1 MKKALA
7 LVLALAMMCA
17 LAAPVMAADSDN
29 KTVTNED
36 GQEVW
41 LNGETKK
48 DAALISVV
56 MPTAINF
63 QIATKEDGGVLT
75 LDDSDPGTGGV
86 VSGTGKFTNNSNR
99 SVKLTLSEV
108 GDAAV
113 TPTVGFLSV
122 LDVYLAPASMTRA
135 DVFDAAGPVDYKLS
149 VGSGL
154 TRELGTMGLSGTL
167 EFKIFAKDNETDT
180 TSLDDG
186 KYQLRTVMKVSTVTT

>member
-86 VSGTGKFTNNSNR
+86 VSGTGKFTNTSNR

-122 LDVYLAPASMTRA
+122 LDVYLAPASLTRA
-135 DVFDAAGPVDYKLS
+135 DVFEATDKDYKLS

-154 TRELGTMGLSGTL
+154 NRELGTMGLSGTL

-180 TSLDDG
+180 TSLADG
-186 KYQLRTVMKVSTVTT
+186 KYQLRTVMKVSTVIA

>member
-122 LDVYLAPASMTRA
+122 LDVYLAPASLTRA
-135 DVFDAAGPVDYKLS
+135 DVFDAAGPVDYQLT

-154 TRELGTMGLSGTL
+154 NRELGTMGLSGTL

-180 TSLDDG
+180 TSLADG
-186 KYQLRTVMKVSTVTT
+186 KYQLRTVMKVSTVIA

>member
-122 LDVYLAPASMTRA
+122 LDVYLAPASLTRA
-135 DVFDAAGPVDYKLS
+135 DVFEATDKDYKLS

-186 KYQLRTVMKVSTVTT
+186 KYQLRTVMKVSTVIA

>member
-122 LDVYLAPASMTRA
+122 LDVYLAPASLTRA
-135 DVFDAAGPVDYKLS
+135 DVFDATDKDYKLS

-154 TRELGTMGLSGTL
+154 NRELGTMGLSGTL

-180 TSLDDG
+180 TSLADG
-186 KYQLRTVMKVSTVTT
+186 KYQLRTVMKVSTVIA

>member
-48 DAALISVV
+48 DAALIRVV
-56 MPTAINF
+56 MPTALNF

-122 LDVYLAPASMTRA
+122 LDVYLAPASLTRA
-135 DVFDAAGPVDYKLS
+135 DVFEATDKDYKLS

-154 TRELGTMGLSGTL
+154 NRELGTMGLSGTL

-180 TSLDDG
+180 TSLADG
-186 KYQLRTVMKVSTVTT
+186 KYQLRTVMKVSTVIA

>member
-36 GQEVW
+36 AQEVW

-48 DAALISVV
+48 DAALSSVG

-99 SVKLTLSEV
+99 SV
-108 GDAAV
+108 
-113 TPTVGFLSV
+113 
-122 LDVYLAPASMTRA
+122 
-135 DVFDAAGPVDYKLS
+135 
-149 VGSGL
+149 
-154 TRELGTMGLSGTL
+154 
-167 EFKIFAKDNETDT
+167 
-180 TSLDDG
+180 
-186 KYQLRTVMKVSTVTT
+186 

>member
-122 LDVYLAPASMTRA
+122 LDVYLAPASLTRA
-135 DVFDAAGPVDYKLS
+135 DVFEATDKDYKLS

-154 TRELGTMGLSGTL
+154 NRELGTMGLSGTL

-180 TSLDDG
+180 TSLADG
-186 KYQLRTVMKVSTVTT
+186 KYQLRTVMKVSTVIA

>member
-17 LAAPVMAADSDN
+17 LAAPVMATDSDN

-122 LDVYLAPASMTRA
+122 LDVYLAPASLTRA
-135 DVFDAAGPVDYKLS
+135 DVFEATDKDYKLS

-154 TRELGTMGLSGTL
+154 NRELGTMGLSGTL

-180 TSLDDG
+180 TSLADG
-186 KYQLRTVMKVSTVTT
+186 KYQLRTVMKVSTVIA

>member
-122 LDVYLAPASMTRA
+122 LDVYLAPASLTRA
-135 DVFDAAGPVDYKLS
+135 DVFEATDTDYKLT

-154 TRELGTMGLSGTL
+154 KRELGTMGLSGTL

-180 TSLDDG
+180 TSLADG
-186 KYQLRTVMKVSTVTT
+186 KYQLRTVMKVSTVIA

>member
-113 TPTVGFLSV
+113 TGFLSV
-122 LDVYLAPASMTRA
+122 LDVYLAPASLTRA
-135 DVFDAAGPVDYKLS
+135 DVFDAAGPVDYKLT

-154 TRELGTMGLSGTL
+154 NRELGTMGLSGTL

-180 TSLDDG
+180 TSLADG
-186 KYQLRTVMKVSTVTT
+186 KYQLRTVMKVSTVIA

>member
-75 LDDSDPGTGGV
+75 LDASDPGTGGV

-122 LDVYLAPASMTRA
+122 LDVYLAPASLTRA
-135 DVFDAAGPVDYKLS
+135 DVFEATDKDYKLS

-154 TRELGTMGLSGTL
+154 NRELGTMGLSGTL

-180 TSLDDG
+180 TSLADG
-186 KYQLRTVMKVSTVTT
+186 KYQLRTVMKVSTVIA

>member
-122 LDVYLAPASMTRA
+122 LDVYLAPASLTRA
-135 DVFDAAGPVDYKLS
+135 DVFEATDKDYKLS

-180 TSLDDG
+180 TSLADG
-186 KYQLRTVMKVSTVTT
+186 KYQLRTVMKVSTVIA

>member
-63 QIATKEDGGVLT
+63 QIATQEDGGVLT

-122 LDVYLAPASMTRA
+122 LDVYLAPASLTRA
-135 DVFDAAGPVDYKLS
+135 DVFEATDKDYKLS

-154 TRELGTMGLSGTL
+154 NRELGTMGLSGTL

-180 TSLDDG
+180 TSLADG
-186 KYQLRTVMKVSTVTT
+186 KYQLRTVMKVSTVIA

>member
-17 LAAPVMAADSDN
+17 LAAPVMAADRDN

-122 LDVYLAPASMTRA
+122 LDVYLAPASLTRA
-135 DVFDAAGPVDYKLS
+135 DVFDAAGPVDYKLT

-154 TRELGTMGLSGTL
+154 NRELGTMGLSGTL

-180 TSLDDG
+180 TSLADG
-186 KYQLRTVMKVSTVTT
+186 KYQLRTVMKVSTVIA